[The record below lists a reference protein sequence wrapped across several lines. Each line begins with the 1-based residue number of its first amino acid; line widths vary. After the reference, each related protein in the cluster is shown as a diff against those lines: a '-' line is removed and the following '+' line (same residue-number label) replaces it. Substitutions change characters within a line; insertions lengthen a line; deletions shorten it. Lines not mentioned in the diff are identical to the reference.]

1 MKSDTLNQAILQN
14 IIEEFKRRIF
24 SESVP
29 RLIKCL
35 GLLTDEEIWLK
46 PNSESNSV
54 GNLVLH
60 LCGNVSQYILSGI
73 GGLEDTRNRSAE
85 FNEKGPIPASELIEN
100 MEKVMSQVSKVI
112 NHLSVEELIQEV
124 GVQGFRETKLSIII
138 HVIEHFSYHVGQ
150 ISYFVKLKKEIDLNY
165 YGGINLNKKG

>member
-1 MKSDTLNQAILQN
+1 MEKEALAQAISQN
-14 IIEEFKRRIF
+14 IVEEFKRRIF

-29 RLIKCL
+29 RLIKSL
-35 GLLTDEEIWLK
+35 GHLTEEEIWIK

-73 GGLEDTRNRSAE
+73 GGLEDKRERSKE
-85 FNEKGPIPASELIEN
+85 FKEKGPIPATVLIEK
-100 MEKVMSQVSKVI
+100 MEGIMSQVSKVI
-112 NHLSVEELIQEV
+112 NHLSAEDLVQEV

-165 YGGINLNKKG
+165 